1 LGEELFV
8 EAISDFLDSNTEVVT
23 ERLVTGV
30 NKEALEILLE
40 RTLNALPPPK
50 ESTADAPSIIEM
62 SSRIIERCATSSS
75 FEAS

>member
-1 LGEELFV
+1 M
-8 EAISDFLDSNTEVVT
+8 VT
-23 ERLVTGV
+23 DKLVTGV
-30 NKEALEILLE
+30 NNEALEILLE

-62 SSRIIERCATSSS
+62 SSRIIERCAASSS